1 MNILYIWDSDYPWDI
16 RVEKICSALHDAGHT
31 IHIAARNLKSLPALE
46 EINGIHVHRMRA
58 WKNEKINYALSFPVF
73 FSPAWIRLVNGL
85 VKKNAI
91 DLIIVRDLPLA
102 ITGLIAGKKAK
113 IPVVFDMAENY
124 VELVRSI
131 WDKRKYQGIN
141 LIVRNPF
148 FAKLVAEYAIKRFD
162 HVLVVIDEA
171 AKVVEKSGGNPD
183 RITIVNNTPVLEV
196 FKKQESDILDEKSA
210 KIKNRFSVIYVG
222 GVTLGRGLQVLLQAM
237 PTIIEKIP
245 DFLFVV
251 IGKGYTVA
259 SLQDMAKSKRLEQY
273 VEWCGWVDH
282 KKIYSYI
289 SVSKIGVIPGFA
301 TGHTNT
307 TIPNKIFDYM
317 GCGIPVV
324 ASDTV
329 PVKRVV
335 VSEQCGL
342 TFKSGDS
349 VDLARIILAIH
360 ADPDGYGN
368 HGRVAVQERYNW
380 DVDSRRLI
388 SVIDRFQPK

>member
-16 RVEKICSALHDAGHT
+16 RVEKICTALLVAGHSV
-31 IHIAARNLKSLPALE
+31 HIAARNLKMLPIHEMIA
-46 EINGIHVHRMRA
+46 GIQVHRMRA
-58 WKNEKINYALSFPVF
+58 LKNKNVNYIFSFPF
-73 FSPAWIRLVNGL
+73 FFNPLWIRFVNGL
-85 VKKNAI
+85 VRRNNI
-91 DLIIVRDLPLA
+91 QIIIVRDLPLA
-102 ITGLIAGKKAK
+102 ITGIWAGKKAG
-113 IPVVFDMAENY
+113 IQVVFDMAENY

-131 WDKRKYQGIN
+131 WDKRKFKGVN

-148 FAKLVAEYAIKRFD
+148 LAKLVAYYAIKKFD

-171 AKVVEKSGGNPD
+171 AKVVKKSGGNLD
-183 RITIVNNTPVLEV
+183 LVTIVNNTPGLEV
-196 FKKQESDILDEKSA
+196 FKKQESDILDEKLA

-237 PTIIEKIP
+237 PVIIEKVP
-245 DFLFVV
+245 DFLFVI
-251 IGKGYTVA
+251 IGKGYAVA
-259 SLQDMAKSKRLEQY
+259 SLQEMAKSKELEQH

-335 VSEQCGL
+335 ASEQCGL

-349 VDLARIILAIH
+349 ADLARVILAIH
-360 ADPDGYGN
+360 ADPDGYGS
-368 HGRVAVQERYNW
+368 HGRIAVQERYNW
-380 DVDSRRLI
+380 GVDSRRLL
-388 SVIDRFQPK
+388 SVVDRFQPK